1 MTFDECRENYL
12 GKTETKLSDRVSVF
26 KKQIGEG
33 GGIKYATKV
42 ISCDLH
48 KSNIS

>member
-1 MTFDECRENYL
+1 MTCDECRENYL

-33 GGIKYATKV
+33 GGALNTRQK
-42 ISCDLH
+42 
-48 KSNIS
+48 